1 MHLPLFGT
9 TDVLLTVHVPSF
21 QCLASLPADTAVL
34 GPKVALVSTLSSLS
48 PAPPFLFRTYQLPH
62 GSEALA
68 AQIGAH
74 AGKPCALAWSCQ
86 DWGAV

>member
-48 PAPPFLFRTYQLPH
+48 PAFLFRTYQLPH